1 MKADTMIHP
10 ETGAILRRRRRIE
23 SVEYRGLTKRVRVSG
38 WFPDDGGDGVLVGAD
53 STPLDKALAALKAKH
68 RADVGK
74 LARKVRS
81 AAGLSQ
87 KDASVLLTGSPN
99 SFYKYEKGAAE
110 PSWPTFLLLKLLDR
124 RPGLID
130 AIKAA

>member
-10 ETGAILRRRRRIE
+10 ETGAILRRRRRVE
-23 SVEYRGLTKRVRVSG
+23 TVEYRGLAKRATVSG
-38 WFPDDGGDGVLVGAD
+38 WFPDGDGDGVLVGAD
-53 STPLDKALAALKAKH
+53 SAPLDKALEALKAKH
-68 RADVGK
+68 RAEVGR
-74 LARKVRS
+74 LARKVRVT
-81 AAGLSQ
+81 AGLSQ

-124 RPGLID
+124 RPRLID
-130 AIKAA
+130 AIRSA